1 MAYCNPLI
9 QSNYRDKERE
19 RKREREENREK
30 EGELKKREGEIQKGS
45 GQKRKE
51 QESNHTCRLIIRE
64 REYIHTRTQTN
75 RKQVIRKETA
85 QAIHTSLEYQ

>member
-1 MAYCNPLI
+1 M
-9 QSNYRDKERE
+9 SE
-19 RKREREENREK
+19 RKGEENREK

-51 QESNHTCRLIIRE
+51 QESNHICTLIIRE
-64 REYIHTRTQTN
+64 REYTHTHHTQTN